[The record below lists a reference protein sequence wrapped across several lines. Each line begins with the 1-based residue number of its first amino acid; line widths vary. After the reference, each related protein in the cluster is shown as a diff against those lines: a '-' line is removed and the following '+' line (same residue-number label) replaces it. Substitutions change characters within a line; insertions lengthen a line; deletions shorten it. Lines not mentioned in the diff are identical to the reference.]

1 MPKISCVINTFEE
14 AQNIR
19 FCLEA
24 LTWCD
29 EIIVVDMFSSDETLK
44 IAKEYTDK
52 IFLFEQKGY
61 VEPARKFAVEQATGD
76 WILIVDADELISAPL
91 KEQILFQI
99 EKDDVDVVYL
109 PRKNYIMGELIKYSG
124 WWPDYQLRLFKKG
137 TVNFTDQIHAG
148 IRIEENA
155 RKYFL
160 SAEEKNGIEHFSYF
174 DAEHFIKKLNAYT
187 SVEAKHLY
195 DDRIQ
200 FNFKS
205 FFESSLREFYNRYIK
220 SKGYKD
226 GCRGFFLCLMMLFY
240 RAIISIKLWENYE
253 NKDFSV
259 SEKYNEQ
266 KKRILKEYAN

>member
-1 MPKISCVINTFEE
+1 MEMPKISCVINTFEE

-99 EKDDVDVVYL
+99 EKDD
-109 PRKNYIMGELIKYSG
+109 
-124 WWPDYQLRLFKKG
+124 
-137 TVNFTDQIHAG
+137 
-148 IRIEENA
+148 
-155 RKYFL
+155 
-160 SAEEKNGIEHFSYF
+160 
-174 DAEHFIKKLNAYT
+174 
-187 SVEAKHLY
+187 
-195 DDRIQ
+195 
-200 FNFKS
+200 
-205 FFESSLREFYNRYIK
+205 
-220 SKGYKD
+220 
-226 GCRGFFLCLMMLFY
+226 
-240 RAIISIKLWENYE
+240 
-253 NKDFSV
+253 
-259 SEKYNEQ
+259 
-266 KKRILKEYAN
+266 

>member
-1 MPKISCVINTFEE
+1 MYSEDDTV
-14 AQNIR
+14 
-19 FCLEA
+19 
-24 LTWCD
+24 
-29 EIIVVDMFSSDETLK
+29 K
-44 IAKEYTDK
+44 IASEYTDK
-52 IFLFEQKGY
+52 IYYNKRCGY
-61 VEPARKFAVEQATGD
+61 VEPARKYAVEQATGD

-155 RKYFL
+155 RQCFL
-160 SAEEKNGIEHFSYF
+160 SDEEKNGIEHFSYF
-174 DAEHFIKKLNAYT
+174 DAEHFIQKLNTYT

-195 DDRIQ
+195 DDRVR
-200 FNFKS
+200 FSFKCL
-205 FFESSLREFYNRYIK
+205 FESSLREFYNRYIK

-240 RAIISIKLWENYE
+240 RAIIFIKLWENYE
-253 NKDFSV
+253 NKDSSV

-266 KKRILKEYAN
+266 KKRILNEYAN

>member
-29 EIIVVDMFSSDETLK
+29 EIIVVDMFSSDETLN

-76 WILIVDADELISAPL
+76 WILIVDADELIPASL

-99 EKDDVDVVYL
+99 KKDDVDVVYL

-137 TVNFTDQIHAG
+137 AVNFTDQIHAG

-160 SAEEKNGIEHFSYF
+160 SAEKKNGIEHFSYF
-174 DAEHFIKKLNAYT
+174 DTEHFIKKLNAYT

-205 FFESSLREFYNRYIK
+205 LFESSLREFYNRYIK